1 MVAKKNDAVWTEGG
15 ESADESAII
24 AVGAVSAEFDDV
36 GRGEAEVVEEVGALG
51 VANDLDTL
59 PGGEVAVDLAASSGK
74 FLGQSGDFRFHADFL
89 FPRNFAQFFQPT
101 FQIGEGLFE
110 FEGSDGSG
118 FGHRSK
124 IIF

>member
-1 MVAKKNDAVWTEGG
+1 MAKKNDAVWTEGG
-15 ESADESAII
+15 ESADEGAII

-51 VANDLDTL
+51 VANDLDAL

-74 FLGQSGDFRFHADFL
+74 FLGQGGDFCSHADFL

-101 FQIGEGLFE
+101 F
-110 FEGSDGSG
+110 
-118 FGHRSK
+118 
-124 IIF
+124 